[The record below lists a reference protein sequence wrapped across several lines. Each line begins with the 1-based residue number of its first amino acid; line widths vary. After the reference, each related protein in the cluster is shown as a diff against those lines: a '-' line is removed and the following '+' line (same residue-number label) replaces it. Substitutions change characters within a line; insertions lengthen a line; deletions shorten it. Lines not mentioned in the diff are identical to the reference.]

1 MNNWIQFKV
10 IGETIIIDARRLPQI
25 YVYRYF
31 NVEKREWDMPLLKLA
46 AHLMSDEIIMVKA
59 IFDEKPEG
67 TTLSFFIVVLDGI
80 FISFRNNLMTYL
92 SIIRE
97 GWKRMNEIHISLVD
111 EKMHTLFTV
120 DTLSP
125 VTQQEEKILS

>member
-1 MNNWIQFKV
+1 MGPSNLNSSNERLSVTDVEEAIRYAGIIPDTMNNWIQFKV

-80 FISFRNNLMTYL
+80 INSFRNNLMTYL

-97 GWKRMNEIHISLVD
+97 G
-111 EKMHTLFTV
+111 
-120 DTLSP
+120 
-125 VTQQEEKILS
+125 